1 MIILMFICALAL
13 SGVAAFYSIAGLMA
27 IFAAAPIPIAIMGTI
42 LEGSK
47 LVVASWLYRNWDPI
61 PKLFRLYFTT
71 ALLVLMALTS
81 MGIFGFL
88 SKSHLDQAVPVGD
101 LAAQVELIDQKI
113 TTEKERVDEA
123 KRTLAQLDA
132 QVNETLARTQAQT
145 TDSAVRRS
153 VSIRKQ
159 QAKERGQLLQ
169 EIKSAQESIKKLT
182 EERAPL
188 KSQVRKVEAEVGPI
202 KYIAALIYG
211 DQLNEDLLE
220 KAVRGVI
227 ILLVIVFDPLAVML
241 LIAANWSLMNR
252 RKDDKIQTSTT
263 KEPIE
268 YEEIEENIRRELE
281 EDGDVAE
288 TSSPEFREKSEELD
302 PDLDRHAYLKAPW
315 NWMKNDYP
323 SHSEWQTPPPPST
336 EQYSEENWVSRPHK
350 R

>member
-47 LVVASWLYRNWDPI
+47 LVVASWLYRNWEPI

-113 TTEKERVDEA
+113 TTEKERIDEA

-145 TDSAVRRS
+145 TDSGVRRS

-159 QAKERGQLLQ
+159 QAKERSQLLQ
-169 EIKSAQESIKKLT
+169 EIKSAQESIKQLT

-211 DQLNEDLLE
+211 DQLSEDLLE

-227 ILLVIVFDPLAVML
+227 IMLVVVFDPLAVML

-252 RKDDKIQTSTT
+252 RKDDKVQESSDEESIEQKIS
-263 KEPIE
+263 EFINQQVEDDFPIPDE
-268 YEEIEENIRRELE
+268 DRWDLYEE
-281 EDGDVAE
+281 
-288 TSSPEFREKSEELD
+288 D
-302 PDLDRHAYLKAPW
+302 PKPKVDNHAYLKDPW
-315 NWMKNDYP
+315 KWMRNDYDKP
-323 SHSEWQTPPPPST
+323 SEWQTPPPP
-336 EQYSEENWVSRPHK
+336 ENSSKESWISRPHK

>member
-101 LAAQVELIDQKI
+101 LAAQVELIDEKI
-113 TTEKERVDEA
+113 TTEKERVNEA

-159 QAKERGQLLQ
+159 QAKERSQLLQ
-169 EIKSAQESIKKLT
+169 EIKSAQESIRQLN

-211 DQLNEDLLE
+211 DQLSEDLLE
-220 KAVRGVI
+220 KAVRAVI
-227 ILLVIVFDPLAVML
+227 IMLVVVFDPLAVML

-252 RKDDKIQTSTT
+252 RKDDKLQTSSD
-263 KEPIE
+263 ESSIE

-281 EDGDVAE
+281 DDVEEDIQPTAE
-288 TSSPEFREKSEELD
+288 PVEEV
-302 PDLDRHAYLKAPW
+302 DRHAYLKKPW
-315 NWMKNDYP
+315 NWMKNEYP
-323 SHSEWQTPPPPST
+323 KPSEWQTPPPPDLSD
-336 EQYSEENWVSRPHK
+336 QYSEERWVSRPHK